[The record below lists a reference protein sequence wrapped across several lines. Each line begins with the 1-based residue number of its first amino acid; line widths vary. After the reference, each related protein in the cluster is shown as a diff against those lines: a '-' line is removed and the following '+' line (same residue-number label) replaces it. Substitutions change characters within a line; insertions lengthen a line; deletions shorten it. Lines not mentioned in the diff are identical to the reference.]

1 MGEYFSRFGE
11 VMDVVLVTDR
21 LSATLQSCARAQ
33 RLQQRRAMVLDA
45 SLVQQSGG
53 GACLGAWEGSCWS
66 VHGLPRWATCQQ
78 VVQHV
83 GAGTARTCQHSA

>member
-53 GACLGAWEGSCWS
+53 APARKPAGGGCRYRENMQRLGTCVHVR
-66 VHGLPRWATCQQ
+66 VHGHA
-78 VVQHV
+78 
-83 GAGTARTCQHSA
+83 